1 VGILLAKVDAG
12 TGNPARATARKESD
26 MDVDRIEG
34 AGHEVK
40 GAIKEAAGKVLG
52 DKPSEVKGR
61 AEKNKGTVQR
71 EVGETKDEI
80 RDAIDDA
87 KNVDSTN
94 GPTRTL

>member
-1 VGILLAKVDAG
+1 
-12 TGNPARATARKESD
+12 
-26 MDVDRIEG
+26 MDLDRIEG

-40 GAIKEAAGKVLG
+40 GAVKEAAGKVLG
-52 DKPSEVKGR
+52 DKPSEAKGR
-61 AEKNKGTVQR
+61 AEKDHGTVQR

-94 GPTRTL
+94 GPARVP